1 MSSGDS
7 GDLAVVDTDVWSH
20 LFGRRRRSAPGLT
33 VWREALI
40 GRRVVIA
47 TQTRAE
53 VLVGL
58 RSGGLGPARSDA
70 IAAALARTPV
80 VPVTPEVVE
89 SFVTLSVEAKA
100 AGHAIAAKIH
110 TADRW
115 VAATAIAIGAPLL
128 SADCIY
134 RKAPRLRLLDVEE
147 GDTRV

>member
-1 MSSGDS
+1 MSSGDPS
-7 GDLAVVDTDVWSH
+7 DLAVVDTDIWSH
-20 LFGRRRRSAPGLT
+20 LFGRRRRPAPLLT
-33 VWREALI
+33 AWREGLI

-58 RSGGLGPARSDA
+58 RIGGLGSARSDV
-70 IAAALARTPV
+70 IAAALAATPV
-80 VPVTPEVVE
+80 VPVTPDVVE

-110 TADRW
+110 TAGRW
-115 VAATAIAIGAPLL
+115 AAATAIAIGAPLL
-128 SADCIY
+128 SADRVY
-134 RKAPRLRLLDVEE
+134 RNAPRLRLLDVEE